1 MKKILLVVVLI
12 ALMPTAAT
20 AYDTIVVVQQ
30 PTMAENLIA
39 MELIWPTLKPP
50 VITKTVITEENGEK
64 VIITTTQ
71 EDPSFNRV
79 GFPLRRG
86 FRYIDN

>member
-12 ALMPTAAT
+12 AFMPTAAT

-50 VITKTVITEENGEK
+50 VVTKTVITEENGEK
-64 VIITTTQ
+64 VIITTT
-71 EDPSFNRV
+71 ETKYNLLDSML
-79 GFPLRRG
+79 PLRKGMIRLH
-86 FRYIDN
+86 D